1 MYNSRNQE
9 ITEQKKTDRRPV
21 NLGVIHSNP
30 FGARLHP
37 IKIQKQLFFL
47 FMHFVIP
54 TIQRVFVSRLSPPP
68 SSLTNTTA
76 TNPQIPGKPYNYK
89 NRPRKKTWMYTNTN
103 GLTNSRRFNPRL
115 SLFSKM
121 THLFYIAHEWSPK
134 V

>member
-54 TIQRVFVSRLSPPP
+54 TIQRVFVSRLSSPLLPHQHHRHHP
-68 SSLTNTTA
+68 
-76 TNPQIPGKPYNYK
+76 TNPREALQ
-89 NRPRKKTWMYTNTN
+89 
-103 GLTNSRRFNPRL
+103 L
-115 SLFSKM
+115 
-121 THLFYIAHEWSPK
+121 
-134 V
+134 